1 MKWNQTAL
9 VLACPVD
16 IKIGMGRLKTTFNF
30 QRITAFVFTFTTG
43 IKLTLLSL
51 REALKR
57 SETLSGY
64 FCYNIPQLHSRKS
77 NSFIRHKVFMDI
89 GYILLQKSKSIGACN
104 FSIFAELADSRKC
117 FQMDWK
123 SFFGKTQ

>member
-1 MKWNQTAL
+1 MKWNQTAS

-43 IKLTLLSL
+43 FKLTLLSL

-64 FCYNIPQLHSRKS
+64 FCYNIPQQHSRKS
-77 NSFIRHKVFMDI
+77 NSFNRHKVFMDI
-89 GYILLQKSKSIGACN
+89 GYILRQKSKSIGACN

>member
-1 MKWNQTAL
+1 MKLKLFLLLMLIFKEKTYRLYAKFNRKLKTKGKNSRFRQKQKLDLT
-9 VLACPVD
+9 
-16 IKIGMGRLKTTFNF
+16 GMGPICKP
-30 QRITAFVFTFTTG
+30 
-43 IKLTLLSL
+43 
-51 REALKR
+51 ALY
-57 SETLSGY
+57 LSGY

-77 NSFIRHKVFMDI
+77 NSFNHHKVFMDI

-104 FSIFAELADSRKC
+104 FSVFAELADSRKC